1 MRMLILAMLLA
12 GSVSAEERAAYTW
25 GAGGSSCGEWTEGR
39 KGSNWHDEAQWIL
52 GYLTADSYYRYLAE
66 WPEAEAPDAVAIVT
80 WMDNYCSEN
89 PLDLVRDAVREL
101 VAELTRRKAE

>member
-1 MRMLILAMLLA
+1 MRTLILAVLLA

-25 GAGGSSCGEWTEGR
+25 GAGAYSCGEWTDER
-39 KGSNWHDEAQWIL
+39 KGSTWHDEAQWIL

-66 WPEAEAPDAVAIVT
+66 WPEAEAPDAIVIVT

-89 PLDLVRDAVREL
+89 PLYLVRDAVREL
-101 VAELTRRKAE
+101 VVELTRRKAE